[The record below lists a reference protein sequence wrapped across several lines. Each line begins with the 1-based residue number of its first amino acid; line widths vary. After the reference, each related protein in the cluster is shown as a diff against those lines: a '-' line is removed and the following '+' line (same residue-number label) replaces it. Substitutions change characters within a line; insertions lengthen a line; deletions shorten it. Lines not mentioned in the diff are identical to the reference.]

1 MDIPSSTPANFPTP
15 ATGTVGYF
23 FNIDDQG
30 RLYYMTDA
38 RLYYPASQGMS
49 DLVAG
54 YVAETWIK
62 NASCAMAS
70 GMITV
75 SEYNSIINSGIL
87 VTSSSTDDGA
97 GNRTSTLSVSS
108 KTSIISVDITGDA
121 LVDGIPAGDT
131 GQLTGSVLPA
141 SAPQGLIWSSSDTA
155 ILTVTQTG
163 LVTAVGSAA
172 ETATITAFSLVNPLI
187 YKTVSI
193 VIA

>member
-1 MDIPSSTPANFPTP
+1 MPSAP
-15 ATGTVGYF
+15 TGTVVYF
-23 FNIDDQG
+23 FNTSDMG
-30 RLYYMTDA
+30 KLYYITDSGT
-38 RLYYPASQGMS
+38 YYPASQGMS

-75 SEYNSIINSGIL
+75 AEYNSIINSGIL
-87 VTSSSTDDGA
+87 VTTASTDDGD

-121 LVDGIPAGDT
+121 IVDGITAGQT
-131 GQLTGSVLPA
+131 GQLVGSVLP
-141 SAPQGLIWSSSDTA
+141 STAPQGLIWSSSDVS

-163 LVTAVGSAA
+163 LVTAVGTASQ
-172 ETATITAFSLVNPLI
+172 TATITAFSLVNPLI
-187 YKTVSI
+187 FKTVSI
-193 VIA
+193 LVN